1 MILGNK
7 YYFFKKYCLLTL
19 ASLLI
24 ISCNYQKPY
33 EEFQGSIFGT
43 YYNVKFFSH
52 AEDLIKQSDL
62 DSIFSIFNNSLSTYI
77 NSSIISRVNKNEDV
91 LVDELFIDVF
101 NKSKVI
107 FQKTAGL
114 FDPTIGELL
123 EYYGF
128 GPNKEINDI
137 DQNQILLILKSVGFD
152 KVSIVNN
159 KVLKQNLLTKLDFN
173 AIAKGYAV
181 DIIAEMLDKNGVND
195 YMINIG
201 GELRSKGKNH
211 FKDSFWKIGIENPE
225 KNKNGDVITKKIQ
238 LNNISIASSGNYRN
252 YRVDPNS
259 GKKYVHTL
267 NPINGQSQQTNIL
280 SASVIS
286 ESCFTAD
293 AYATAMMVGSLDYS
307 ISLTEN
313 NDEIEAYIIYFDSD
327 NNLSEYMSDG
337 FKKLVIQP

>member
-7 YYFFKKYCLLTL
+7 YYFFKKYCLVTL

-181 DIIAEMLDKNGVND
+181 DIIA
-195 YMINIG
+195 
-201 GELRSKGKNH
+201 
-211 FKDSFWKIGIENPE
+211 
-225 KNKNGDVITKKIQ
+225 
-238 LNNISIASSGNYRN
+238 
-252 YRVDPNS
+252 
-259 GKKYVHTL
+259 
-267 NPINGQSQQTNIL
+267 
-280 SASVIS
+280 
-286 ESCFTAD
+286 
-293 AYATAMMVGSLDYS
+293 
-307 ISLTEN
+307 
-313 NDEIEAYIIYFDSD
+313 
-327 NNLSEYMSDG
+327 
-337 FKKLVIQP
+337 